1 MEFNQEESKEFKEC
15 VKRSLPP
22 HVNQAWLNSLQLLKI
37 TPSKVILGGIA
48 HKIYRYEIKTNHESL
63 LKKILD
69 EFFPEKAPFSEK
81 KFVYKIGGI
90 SNPKKFIQSEFE
102 LNEDHFKGIIEETLP
117 KSVKP
122 TKMSQ
127 KPIGCE
133 YSLQLN
139 TFIPGKRNLL
149 ASKACKAVVEMPG
162 VAFNPFIIYGEPG
175 SGKTHLLE
183 GINHELQHYIPEKR
197 TVQVAAEDFLNDFI
211 VHLRMHKMKEFRDR
225 YRKADAFLLDDLQ
238 ALLPSSKCQ
247 TELLHTINALRKKK
261 AQIVI
266 ACQVA
271 PTQIEGL
278 NSGLLGRLESGL
290 TVDIGIPDDQTRI
303 EILERKA
310 LERSIPLSNDLAN
323 FIVKNIKGS
332 IGRMEGVLIRLGV
345 HASLLNQE
353 LTIELAKYALKD
365 WLEVTA
371 QNINPS
377 QSGVTSGDETINKI
391 LQRVYVM
398 FQITEEGLLSYK
410 RDRKHSKARQAAVYL
425 IKQLTPLSLNEIGQI
440 VGRNHSTIHATLKK
454 VAVRISSDD
463 FFLKQMQTF
472 LHEFEE
478 KPNTTKIP
486 DNNRSHSYLSS

>member
-1 MEFNQEESKEFKEC
+1 M
-15 VKRSLPP
+15 
-22 HVNQAWLNSLQLLKI
+22 
-37 TPSKVILGGIA
+37 ILGGIA

-90 SNPKKFIQSEFE
+90 SNPKKFIQPEFE

-133 YSLQLN
+133 CSLQLN

-149 ASKACKAVVEMPG
+149 ASKACKAVVDMPG

-183 GINHELQHYIPEKR
+183 GINNELQHYIPEKR

-211 VHLRMHKMKEFRDR
+211 VHLRTHKMKEFRDS
-225 YRKADAFLLDDLQ
+225 YRKDDAFLLDDLH

-303 EILERKA
+303 EILKRKA
-310 LERSIPLSNDLAN
+310 IERSIPLSNDLAN
-323 FIVKNIKGS
+323 FIVKNIEFYS
-332 IGRMEGVLIRLGV
+332 LCEHHMIPFYVIAHIGYIPDGKIIGLSKLARITDLFSQRLQVQERLTNQIAQCLQEVLKPRG
-345 HASLLNQE
+345 
-353 LTIELAKYALKD
+353 
-365 WLEVTA
+365 
-371 QNINPS
+371 
-377 QSGVTSGDETINKI
+377 
-391 LQRVYVM
+391 
-398 FQITEEGLLSYK
+398 
-410 RDRKHSKARQAAVYL
+410 
-425 IKQLTPLSLNEIGQI
+425 
-440 VGRNHSTIHATLKK
+440 
-454 VAVRISSDD
+454 VAVVLDGKHFCMLSRGVQKQNSIATSSSMLGI
-463 FFLKQMQTF
+463 FREKESTRNEFLKLIEM
-472 LHEFEE
+472 
-478 KPNTTKIP
+478 
-486 DNNRSHSYLSS
+486 NNI

>member
-1 MEFNQEESKEFKEC
+1 
-15 VKRSLPP
+15 
-22 HVNQAWLNSLQLLKI
+22 
-37 TPSKVILGGIA
+37 
-48 HKIYRYEIKTNHESL
+48 
-63 LKKILD
+63 
-69 EFFPEKAPFSEK
+69 
-81 KFVYKIGGI
+81 
-90 SNPKKFIQSEFE
+90 
-102 LNEDHFKGIIEETLP
+102 
-117 KSVKP
+117 
-122 TKMSQ
+122 
-127 KPIGCE
+127 
-133 YSLQLN
+133 
-139 TFIPGKRNLL
+139 KRNLL

-377 QSGVTSGDETINKI
+377 QSGVTSRDETINKI